1 MNVFGPTRHRFCL
14 LLVISL
20 LLCRAA
26 AAQPLKETSECHK
39 PVRLTFHGKID
50 GSEIIEISA
59 THAHWIHRHWGWPGE
74 AVFLNDVAWNPRE
87 QRSLDN
93 TGRTRY
99 LNRPV
104 VFGSAR
110 LENMKG
116 RDTVALD
123 VRDDLVRVHIS
134 DTPNGADVYEFDIVF
149 DPLPTPQ
156 SLRIRADID
165 GSDTLI
171 IDKHGARWI
180 HRHWDWPKEVVLNQ
194 VHWNP
199 RKDSKLEYTG
209 LHLQGAVDFAA
220 ARLTIHEARD
230 LVALERSQDRITIH
244 FADNPL
250 GRADYDVVIAFGI
263 RGDQPIGTQY
273 WVPCTSCS
281 VRRTSHSGFSFPP
294 RTACC
299 RIEWKVESQ

>member
-1 MNVFGPTRHRFCL
+1 MHARQKRTIL
-14 LLVISL
+14 LTSSIVL
-20 LLCRAA
+20 LLCHVS
-26 AAQPLKETSECHK
+26 AAQPLGEQVAYPK

-74 AVFLNDVAWNPRE
+74 AVFLNDVTWNPRE

-93 TGRTRY
+93 AGHTRY

-110 LENMKG
+110 LENVKG

-123 VRDDLVRVHIS
+123 VGDDLVRVHIC

-149 DPLPTPQ
+149 DSPPTPQ
-156 SLRIRADID
+156 SLHIRADID

-171 IDKHGARWI
+171 IDKQGARWI

-199 RKDSKLEYTG
+199 RKNSKLEYTD
-209 LHLQGAVDFAA
+209 LHLQGAIDFAS

-230 LVALERSQDRITIH
+230 LVVLERNPDRIVIH

-250 GRADYDVVIAFGI
+250 GRADYDVVVTFG
-263 RGDQPIGTQY
+263 P
-273 WVPCTSCS
+273 
-281 VRRTSHSGFSFPP
+281 
-294 RTACC
+294 
-299 RIEWKVESQ
+299 